1 MPIIEDDL
9 ISHRDGILIG
19 LSQDDKLHNEIYK
32 ILMLENV
39 SELHSIHESLDL
51 FRVDQEEILEEFS
64 TLMRS
69 ELLDFSDLKSKFN
82 VMREKFPLRY
92 TLDAL
97 IDEFI
102 PPFTDHIVS
111 RNENIIR
118 RVLFEIIEDRFIEGK
133 LN

>member
-9 ISHRDGILIG
+9 VSHRGGILIG
-19 LSQDDKLHNEIYK
+19 LSSWDKLHNEIYK

-39 SELHSIHESLDL
+39 SELHSIYESLDL

-69 ELLDFSDLKSKFN
+69 ELLDFSDLESKFN

-102 PPFTDHIVS
+102 PPFTDYIVS
-111 RNENIIR
+111 RNESIIR
-118 RVLFEIIEDRFIEGK
+118 GILLELIVDRFKEGK
-133 LN
+133 LR